1 MKRNLFR
8 ISMVLGASGIF
19 AAGLTAATLSGGAAK
34 AAVAH
39 TPAWHPVLSIPNGA
53 KSNMVDTVVSTGKT
67 SGWAFLHDATVAYE
81 RTGATA
87 WKKVAFPGRGGAVNV
102 AAASSPSNV
111 WAAYRSSQGHGTQ
124 LYRWNGRWTVMKT
137 FPGAGTITAISV
149 LNPNDVWVFGGV
161 GSGGQAGVFHYN
173 GHKWMEVSSTL
184 QGGYAVSD
192 GNVWAFSGAQ
202 VAHFNGHKW
211 TTTNVAKLLP
221 PATRHVPATL
231 TGIIALAPNNVYAT
245 GEGFTTPRGGPGVV
259 LHFNGHTWSRV
270 AEGSGFESVLGKSL
284 ASDGKGGLWIAG
296 LSFPSIFPGLFHY
309 SAGKITAV
317 TVPGGAELTS
327 VSRIPGTAA
336 ALAGGVQLVVPNG
349 TSVVL
354 QYS

>member
-1 MKRNLFR
+1 
-8 ISMVLGASGIF
+8 MVLGASGIF
-19 AAGLTAATLSGGAAK
+19 AAGLTAATLSSGAAN

-39 TPAWHPVLSIPNGA
+39 TPAWHPVLSIPDGA
-53 KSNMVDTVVSTGKT
+53 TSNMVDTVVSTGTT

-81 RTGATA
+81 RTGASA

-111 WAAYRSSQGHGTQ
+111 WAAYRSSQGNGTQ
-124 LYRWNGRWTVMKT
+124 LYRWNGKWTVTKT
-137 FPGAGTITAISV
+137 FPGAGTVTAISV
-149 LNPNDVWVFGGV
+149 LSPNDVWVFGGI
-161 GSGGQAGVFHYN
+161 GASGQAGVFHYN
-173 GHKWMEVSSTL
+173 GHKWTEVSSTL

-221 PATRHVPATL
+221 PATRNVPASL

-245 GEGFTTPRGGPGVV
+245 GEGVTTPRGGPGVV

-270 AEGSGFESVLGKSL
+270 AESGGFESVLGKSL

-296 LSFPSIFPGLFHY
+296 QSFPSIFPQLFHY
-309 SAGKITAV
+309 SAGKVTAAS
-317 TVPGGAELTS
+317 VPVGAEINS

-336 ALAGGVQLVVPNG
+336 ALAGGGQLGTSNG

>member
-1 MKRNLFR
+1 MKRKLSR
-8 ISMVLGASGIF
+8 ISMVLGASGIV
-19 AAGLTAATLSGGAAK
+19 AAGLTAATLSSGAAN

-39 TPAWHPVLSIPNGA
+39 TPAWHPVLSIPGGA
-53 KSNMVDTVVSTGKT
+53 QSNTVETVVSTGNT
-67 SGWAFLHDATVAYE
+67 SGWAFLSSSTVAYE
-81 RTGATA
+81 RTGSTT

-111 WAAYRSSQGHGTQ
+111 WAAYRSSQGKGTQ
-124 LYRWNGRWTVMKT
+124 LYRWNGKWTLTKA
-137 FPGAGTITAISV
+137 FPGAGTVNAISV
-149 LNPNDVWVFGGV
+149 LSPNDVWVFGGV
-161 GSGGQAGVFHYN
+161 GAGGQAGVFHYN
-173 GHKWMEVSSTL
+173 GHKWTEISSTL

-221 PATRHVPATL
+221 PATRNVPAYL
-231 TGIIALAPNNVYAT
+231 TGIIALAPNSVYAT
-245 GEGFTTPRGGPGVV
+245 GEGVTTPRGGPGVV

-270 AEGSGFESVLGKSL
+270 AESGAFETVLGKSP

-296 LSFPSIFPGLFHY
+296 ESFPSIFPQLFHY
-309 SAGKITAV
+309 SGGKVTTAS
-317 TVPGGAELTS
+317 VPVGAEVNS

-336 ALAGGVQLVVPNG
+336 ALAGGGQLGTANG
-349 TSVVL
+349 ASVVL